1 MGSEMCIR
9 DSIKVTLTVYIFSMF
24 LYAIWYFFQVVDLAK
39 MNPLDEWIGSLAYLP
54 HGARVLMF
62 CYFRYYS
69 LPGLYLAEIS
79 GPQLIHHIDY
89 VDGWS
94 LAALGSISSVII
106 AVEIIRW
113 VRKNPENFSVVKTLS
128 FKNYKSLILVVLMSA
143 MLNGILANSLIALV
157 NSSISIDVLTVLR
170 FMIGDILGA
179 IIVIGALWVI
189 FTTLIDTRL
198 IINPED

>member
-1 MGSEMCIR
+1 MNSIAHL
-9 DSIKVTLTVYIFSMF
+9 IKVTLTVYIFSMF

-94 LAALGSISSVII
+94 LAALGSLSSVII

-128 FKNYKSLILVVLMSA
+128 FKNYKSLMLVVLISA
-143 MLNGILANSLIALV
+143 MLNGILANSLIAIV

-170 FMIGDILGA
+170 FMIGDIFGS

-198 IINPED
+198 IINPDD

>member
-1 MGSEMCIR
+1 MNSIVHF
-9 DSIKVTLTVYIFSMF
+9 IKVTLTVYIFSLF

-39 MNPLDEWIGSLAYLP
+39 MNPLDEWIGSLVYLP

-94 LAALGSISSVII
+94 LAALGSLSSVII
-106 AVEIIRW
+106 AVEIIKW

-128 FKNYKSLILVVLMSA
+128 FKNYKSLMLVVLMSA

>member
-1 MGSEMCIR
+1 MNSIVHF
-9 DSIKVTLTVYIFSMF
+9 IKVTLTVYIFSMF

-39 MNPLDEWIGSLAYLP
+39 MNPLDEWIGSLVYLP

-69 LPGLYLAEIS
+69 LPGLYLAELS

-94 LAALGSISSVII
+94 LAALGSLSSVII

-128 FKNYKSLILVVLMSA
+128 FKNYKSLMLVVLISA

-170 FMIGDILGA
+170 FMIGDIFGA

-198 IINPED
+198 IINPDE

>member
-1 MGSEMCIR
+1 MNSIVHF
-9 DSIKVTLTVYIFSMF
+9 IKVTLTVYIFSMF

-39 MNPLDEWIGSLAYLP
+39 MNPLDEWIGSLVYLP

-94 LAALGSISSVII
+94 LAALGSLSSVII

-128 FKNYKSLILVVLMSA
+128 FKNYKSLILVVLISA

-198 IINPED
+198 IINPDD

>member
-1 MGSEMCIR
+1 MNSLVYF
-9 DSIKVTLTVYIFSMF
+9 IKVTLTVYIFSMF

-79 GPQLIHHIDY
+79 GPQLVHHIDY

-94 LAALGSISSVII
+94 LAALGSLSSVII
-106 AVEIIRW
+106 AVEIIKW

-128 FKNYKSLILVVLMSA
+128 FKNYKSLILVVLISA
-143 MLNGILANSLIALV
+143 MLNGILANSLIAIV

-198 IINPED
+198 IVNPED

>member
-1 MGSEMCIR
+1 MNPIVHF
-9 DSIKVTLTVYIFSMF
+9 IKVTLTVYIFSMF

-39 MNPLDEWIGSLAYLP
+39 MNPLNEWIGSLIYLP

-94 LAALGSISSVII
+94 LAAFGSLSSVII

-128 FKNYKSLILVVLMSA
+128 FKNYKSLILVVLISA
-143 MLNGILANSLIALV
+143 MLNGILANSLIAIV

-170 FMIGDILGA
+170 FMIGDIFGA

-198 IINPED
+198 IINPDD

>member
-1 MGSEMCIR
+1 MNSIVHF
-9 DSIKVTLTVYIFSMF
+9 IKVTLTVYIFSMF

-39 MNPLDEWIGSLAYLP
+39 MNPLDEWIGSLVYLP

-94 LAALGSISSVII
+94 LAALGSLSSVII

-128 FKNYKSLILVVLMSA
+128 FKNYKSLILVVLISA

-198 IINPED
+198 IVNPED

>member
-1 MGSEMCIR
+1 MNPIVHF
-9 DSIKVTLTVYIFSMF
+9 IKVTLTVYIFSMF

-39 MNPLDEWIGSLAYLP
+39 MNPLDEWIGSLVYLP

-128 FKNYKSLILVVLMSA
+128 FKNYKSLILVVLISA
-143 MLNGILANSLIALV
+143 MLNGILANSLISIV

-170 FMIGDILGA
+170 FMIGEILGA

-198 IINPED
+198 IINPHD

>member
-1 MGSEMCIR
+1 MNSIVHF
-9 DSIKVTLTVYIFSMF
+9 IKVTLTVYIFSMF

-39 MNPLDEWIGSLAYLP
+39 MNPLDEWIGSLVYLP

-94 LAALGSISSVII
+94 LAALGSLSSVII

-128 FKNYKSLILVVLMSA
+128 FKNYKSLMLVVLISA

-157 NSSISIDVLTVLR
+157 NSTISIDVLTVLR

-198 IINPED
+198 IVNPED

>member
-1 MGSEMCIR
+1 MNSIVHF
-9 DSIKVTLTVYIFSMF
+9 IKVTLTVYIFSMF

-39 MNPLDEWIGSLAYLP
+39 MNPLDEWIGSLVYLP

-94 LAALGSISSVII
+94 LAALGSLSSVII
-106 AVEIIRW
+106 AVEIIKW

-128 FKNYKSLILVVLMSA
+128 FKNYKSLILVVLISS
-143 MLNGILANSLIALV
+143 MLNGILANSLIAIV

-198 IINPED
+198 IINPDD

>member
-1 MGSEMCIR
+1 MNPIVHF
-9 DSIKVTLTVYIFSMF
+9 IKVTLTVYIFSMF

-39 MNPLDEWIGSLAYLP
+39 MNPLDEWIGSLVYLP

-94 LAALGSISSVII
+94 LAALGSLSSVII

-128 FKNYKSLILVVLMSA
+128 FKNYKSLILVVLISA
-143 MLNGILANSLIALV
+143 MLNGILANSLISIV

-198 IINPED
+198 IINPEE

>member
-1 MGSEMCIR
+1 MNSLVYF
-9 DSIKVTLTVYIFSMF
+9 IKVTLTVYIFSMF
-24 LYAIWYFFQVVDLAK
+24 LYAIWYFFQLVDLAK

-94 LAALGSISSVII
+94 LAALGSLSSVII

-128 FKNYKSLILVVLMSA
+128 FKNYKSLMLVVLISA

-198 IINPED
+198 IVNPED

>member
-1 MGSEMCIR
+1 
-9 DSIKVTLTVYIFSMF
+9 MF

-94 LAALGSISSVII
+94 LAALGSLSSVII
-106 AVEIIRW
+106 AVEIIKW

-128 FKNYKSLILVVLMSA
+128 FKNYKSLILVVLISA
-143 MLNGILANSLIALV
+143 MLNGILANSLIAIV

-198 IINPED
+198 IINPDD

>member
-1 MGSEMCIR
+1 MNSIVHF
-9 DSIKVTLTVYIFSMF
+9 IKVTLTVYIFSMF

-39 MNPLDEWIGSLAYLP
+39 MNPFDEWIGSLVYLP

-79 GPQLIHHIDY
+79 GPGLIHHIDY

-94 LAALGSISSVII
+94 LAALGSLSSVII

-128 FKNYKSLILVVLMSA
+128 FKNYKSLILVVLISA

-198 IINPED
+198 IINPDD

>member
-1 MGSEMCIR
+1 MNSIVHF
-9 DSIKVTLTVYIFSMF
+9 IKVTLTVYIFSMF

-94 LAALGSISSVII
+94 LAALGSLSSVII

-128 FKNYKSLILVVLMSA
+128 FKNYKSLILVVLISA
-143 MLNGILANSLIALV
+143 MLNGILANSLIATV

-198 IINPED
+198 IINPDD

>member
-1 MGSEMCIR
+1 MNSTVHF
-9 DSIKVTLTVYIFSMF
+9 IKVTLTVYIFSMF

-39 MNPLDEWIGSLAYLP
+39 MNPLDKWIGSLVYLP

-79 GPQLIHHIDY
+79 GPQLFHHIDY

-94 LAALGSISSVII
+94 LAALGSLSSVII
-106 AVEIIRW
+106 AVEIIKW

-128 FKNYKSLILVVLMSA
+128 FKNYKSLILVVLISA
-143 MLNGILANSLIALV
+143 MLNGILANSLIAIV

-179 IIVIGALWVI
+179 IIVIGALWII

-198 IINPED
+198 IINPDD

>member
-1 MGSEMCIR
+1 
-9 DSIKVTLTVYIFSMF
+9 MF

-39 MNPLDEWIGSLAYLP
+39 MNPLDEWIGSLVYLP

-89 VDGWS
+89 VDGWR
-94 LAALGSISSVII
+94 LAALGSLSSVII

-128 FKNYKSLILVVLMSA
+128 FKNYKSLMLVVLISA

-179 IIVIGALWVI
+179 IIVIGTLWVI

-198 IINPED
+198 IINPDD

>member
-1 MGSEMCIR
+1 MNSIVHF
-9 DSIKVTLTVYIFSMF
+9 IKVTLTVYIFSMF

-39 MNPLDEWIGSLAYLP
+39 MNPFDEWIGSLVYLP

-94 LAALGSISSVII
+94 LAALGSLSSVII

-128 FKNYKSLILVVLMSA
+128 FKNYKSLMLVVLISA
-143 MLNGILANSLIALV
+143 MLNGILANSLIATV

-198 IINPED
+198 IINPDD

>member
-1 MGSEMCIR
+1 MNSIVHF
-9 DSIKVTLTVYIFSMF
+9 IKVTLTVYIFSMF
-24 LYAIWYFFQVVDLAK
+24 LYAIWYFFQVVDLAQ
-39 MNPLDEWIGSLAYLP
+39 MNPFDEWIGSLVYLP

-94 LAALGSISSVII
+94 LAALGSLSSVII

-128 FKNYKSLILVVLMSA
+128 FKNYKSLMLVVLISA
-143 MLNGILANSLIALV
+143 MLNGILANSLIAIV

-198 IINPED
+198 IINPDD

>member
-1 MGSEMCIR
+1 MNSIVHF
-9 DSIKVTLTVYIFSMF
+9 IKVTLTVYIFSMF

-39 MNPLDEWIGSLAYLP
+39 MNPLDEWIGSLVYLP

-128 FKNYKSLILVVLMSA
+128 FKNYKSLILVVLISA
-143 MLNGILANSLIALV
+143 MLNGILANSLISIV

-198 IINPED
+198 IINPHD

>member
-1 MGSEMCIR
+1 MNPIVHF
-9 DSIKVTLTVYIFSMF
+9 IKVTLTVYIFSMF

-39 MNPLDEWIGSLAYLP
+39 MNPLDEWIGSLVYLP

-94 LAALGSISSVII
+94 LAALGSLSSVII
-106 AVEIIRW
+106 AVEIIKW

-128 FKNYKSLILVVLMSA
+128 FKNYKSLILVVLISA
-143 MLNGILANSLIALV
+143 MLNGILANSLISIV

-198 IINPED
+198 IINPDD

>member
-1 MGSEMCIR
+1 MNSLVHF
-9 DSIKVTLTVYIFSMF
+9 IKVTLTVYIFSMF

-39 MNPLDEWIGSLAYLP
+39 MNPLDEWIGSLVYLP

-106 AVEIIRW
+106 
-113 VRKNPENFSVVKTLS
+113 L
-128 FKNYKSLILVVLMSA
+128 SLIH
-143 MLNGILANSLIALV
+143 I
-157 NSSISIDVLTVLR
+157 
-170 FMIGDILGA
+170 
-179 IIVIGALWVI
+179 
-189 FTTLIDTRL
+189 
-198 IINPED
+198 

>member
-1 MGSEMCIR
+1 MNSIVHF
-9 DSIKVTLTVYIFSMF
+9 IKVTLTVYIFSMF
-24 LYAIWYFFQVVDLAK
+24 LYVIWYFFQVVDLAK
-39 MNPLDEWIGSLAYLP
+39 MNPLDEWMGSLVYLP

-94 LAALGSISSVII
+94 LAALGSLSSVII
-106 AVEIIRW
+106 AVEIIKW

-128 FKNYKSLILVVLMSA
+128 FKNYKSLILVVLISS
-143 MLNGILANSLIALV
+143 MLNGILANSLIAIV

-179 IIVIGALWVI
+179 IIVIGALWII

-198 IINPED
+198 IINPDD

>member
-1 MGSEMCIR
+1 MNSIVHF
-9 DSIKVTLTVYIFSMF
+9 IKVTLTVYIFSMF

-39 MNPLDEWIGSLAYLP
+39 MNPLDEWIGSLVYLP

-94 LAALGSISSVII
+94 LAALGSLSSVII

-128 FKNYKSLILVVLMSA
+128 FKNYKSLMLVVLISA

-179 IIVIGALWVI
+179 IIVTGALWVI

-198 IINPED
+198 IINPDD

>member
-1 MGSEMCIR
+1 MNPIVHF
-9 DSIKVTLTVYIFSMF
+9 IKVTLTVYIFSMF

-39 MNPLDEWIGSLAYLP
+39 MNPLDEWIGSLVYLP

-94 LAALGSISSVII
+94 LAALGSLSSVII

-113 VRKNPENFSVVKTLS
+113 VRKNPESFSVVKTLS
-128 FKNYKSLILVVLMSA
+128 FKNYKSLMLVILISA

>member
-1 MGSEMCIR
+1 MNSIVHF
-9 DSIKVTLTVYIFSMF
+9 IKVTLTVYIFSMF

-39 MNPLDEWIGSLAYLP
+39 MNPLDEWIGSLVYLP

-94 LAALGSISSVII
+94 LAAFGSLSSVII

-128 FKNYKSLILVVLMSA
+128 FKNYKSLILVVLISA
-143 MLNGILANSLIALV
+143 MLNGILANSLIAIV

-198 IINPED
+198 IINPDD

>member
-1 MGSEMCIR
+1 MNPIVHF
-9 DSIKVTLTVYIFSMF
+9 IKVTLTVYIFSMF

-39 MNPLDEWIGSLAYLP
+39 MNPLDEWIGSLVYLP

-128 FKNYKSLILVVLMSA
+128 FKNYKSLILVVLISA
-143 MLNGILANSLIALV
+143 MLNGILANSLISIV

-198 IINPED
+198 IINPHD

>member
-1 MGSEMCIR
+1 MNSIVHF
-9 DSIKVTLTVYIFSMF
+9 IKVTLTVYIFSMF

-39 MNPLDEWIGSLAYLP
+39 MNPLDEWIGSLVYLP

-79 GPQLIHHIDY
+79 GPKLIHHIDY

-94 LAALGSISSVII
+94 LAALGSLSSVII

-128 FKNYKSLILVVLMSA
+128 FKNYKSLILVVLISA
-143 MLNGILANSLIALV
+143 MLNGILANSLISIV

>member
-1 MGSEMCIR
+1 MNSIVHF
-9 DSIKVTLTVYIFSMF
+9 IKVTLTVYIFSMF

-39 MNPLDEWIGSLAYLP
+39 MNPLDEWIGSLVYLP

-94 LAALGSISSVII
+94 LAALGSLSSVII

-113 VRKNPENFSVVKTLS
+113 VRKGPENFSVVKTLS
-128 FKNYKSLILVVLMSA
+128 FKNYKSLILVVLISA

-179 IIVIGALWVI
+179 IIVTGALWVI

-198 IINPED
+198 IVNPED

>member
-1 MGSEMCIR
+1 MNSIVHF
-9 DSIKVTLTVYIFSMF
+9 IKVTLTVYIFSMF

-39 MNPLDEWIGSLAYLP
+39 MNPFDEWIGSLVYLP

-94 LAALGSISSVII
+94 LAALGSLSSVII

-128 FKNYKSLILVVLMSA
+128 FKNYKSLMLVVLISA
-143 MLNGILANSLIALV
+143 MLNGILANSLIAVV

-170 FMIGDILGA
+170 FMIGDIFGS

-198 IINPED
+198 IINPDD

>member
-1 MGSEMCIR
+1 MNSIVHF
-9 DSIKVTLTVYIFSMF
+9 IKVTLTVYIFSMF

-39 MNPLDEWIGSLAYLP
+39 MNPLDEWIGSLVYLP

-94 LAALGSISSVII
+94 LAALGSLSSVVI

-128 FKNYKSLILVVLMSA
+128 FKNYKSLMLVVLMSA

>member
-1 MGSEMCIR
+1 MNSIVHF
-9 DSIKVTLTVYIFSMF
+9 IKVTLTVYIFSMF

-39 MNPLDEWIGSLAYLP
+39 MNPLDEWIGSLVYLP

-128 FKNYKSLILVVLMSA
+128 FKNYKSLILVVLISA
-143 MLNGILANSLIALV
+143 MLNGILANSLIAIV

-198 IINPED
+198 IINPHD

>member
-1 MGSEMCIR
+1 MNSIVHF
-9 DSIKVTLTVYIFSMF
+9 IKVTLTVYIFSMF

-39 MNPLDEWIGSLAYLP
+39 MNPFDEWIGSLVYLP

-94 LAALGSISSVII
+94 LAALGSLSSVII

-128 FKNYKSLILVVLMSA
+128 FKNYKSLILVVLISA
-143 MLNGILANSLIALV
+143 MLNGILANSLIATV

-198 IINPED
+198 IINPDD

>member
-1 MGSEMCIR
+1 MNSIVHF
-9 DSIKVTLTVYIFSMF
+9 IKVTLTVYIFSMF

-39 MNPLDEWIGSLAYLP
+39 MNPFDEWIGSLVYLP

-94 LAALGSISSVII
+94 LAALGSLSSVII

-128 FKNYKSLILVVLMSA
+128 FKNYKSLILVVLISA
-143 MLNGILANSLIALV
+143 MLNGILANSLIAIV
-157 NSSISIDVLTVLR
+157 NASISIDVLTVLR

-198 IINPED
+198 IINPDD

>member
-1 MGSEMCIR
+1 MNSIVHF
-9 DSIKVTLTVYIFSMF
+9 IKVTLTVYIFSMF

-39 MNPLDEWIGSLAYLP
+39 MNPLDEWIGSLVYLP

-94 LAALGSISSVII
+94 LAALGSLSSVII
-106 AVEIIRW
+106 AVEIIKW

-128 FKNYKSLILVVLMSA
+128 FKNYKSLILVVFISA
-143 MLNGILANSLIALV
+143 MLNGILANSLIAIV

-198 IINPED
+198 IINPDD

>member
-1 MGSEMCIR
+1 MNSIVHF
-9 DSIKVTLTVYIFSMF
+9 IKVTLTVYIFSMF

-94 LAALGSISSVII
+94 LAALGSLSSVII

-128 FKNYKSLILVVLMSA
+128 FKNYKSLMLVVLISA
-143 MLNGILANSLIALV
+143 MLNGILANSLIATV

-198 IINPED
+198 IINPDD

>member
-1 MGSEMCIR
+1 MNSTVHF
-9 DSIKVTLTVYIFSMF
+9 IKVTLTVYIFSMF

-39 MNPLDEWIGSLAYLP
+39 MNPFDEWIGSLVYLP

-128 FKNYKSLILVVLMSA
+128 FKNYKSLILVVLISA
-143 MLNGILANSLIALV
+143 MLNGILANSLIAIV

>member
-1 MGSEMCIR
+1 MNLIVHF
-9 DSIKVTLTVYIFSMF
+9 IKVTLTVYIFSMF

-39 MNPLDEWIGSLAYLP
+39 MNPLDEWIGSLVYLP

-94 LAALGSISSVII
+94 LAALGSLSSVII

-128 FKNYKSLILVVLMSA
+128 FKNYKSLMLVVLISA

-198 IINPED
+198 IINPDD

>member
-1 MGSEMCIR
+1 MNSLVYF
-9 DSIKVTLTVYIFSMF
+9 IKVTLTVYIFSMF
-24 LYAIWYFFQVVDLAK
+24 LYAIWYFFQLVDLAK

-79 GPQLIHHIDY
+79 GPGLIHHIDY

-94 LAALGSISSVII
+94 LAALGSLSSVII

-113 VRKNPENFSVVKTLS
+113 VRKSPENFSVVKTLS
-128 FKNYKSLILVVLMSA
+128 FKNYKSLILVVLISA

-198 IINPED
+198 IVNPED